1 MLVGDV
7 QELRELGTVGK
18 RLIEHDHELG
28 VGEHGARL
36 HGIQQVFHILRDGGG
51 ITVALA
57 ELPPCGVE
65 ENAALFV
72 FKHDMKFVDED
83 VGALALLPVESDT
96 VEDGVGDHQQSRR
109 LQLLAKAVN
118 IEYDDA
124 LVEIDGAFVAEN
136 IQ

>member
-1 MLVGDV
+1 
-7 QELRELGTVGK
+7 
-18 RLIEHDHELG
+18 
-28 VGEHGARL
+28 
-36 HGIQQVFHILRDGGG
+36 
-51 ITVALA
+51 
-57 ELPPCGVE
+57 
-65 ENAALFV
+65 
-72 FKHDMKFVDED
+72 MKFVDED

-136 IQ
+136 IQSRW